1 MLVKAMRSTLS
12 ADARERR
19 KHRQKADLRTFK
31 RIVLTYRPYRSQMFR
46 VLIAVFV
53 ITGLNLVM
61 PLMLPLIFDDA
72 LTHRRIDHLILYALI
87 IIIATLLSGLIGV
100 GQTYMSNRV
109 GQYVMRDMRNKLYSH
124 LQNMSL
130 RFFTSMPTG
139 ELQSRLSNDIN
150 SAQSAVTDTMTDAIT
165 CLARAS
171 GSIVAMLYLS
181 PLLTLTSLLF
191 LPLFLFL
198 TSKVGNMRRKSI
210 REAQQSLASLT
221 AWMQETLSVS
231 SILLIKAFGRKKGVQ
246 SQFEVK
252 SREFAELSIRQQM
265 AGQWFFM
272 IMNDFFNL
280 MPVILSCLTGL
291 LIIYEP
297 GRNDMTLGKLIAF
310 LAIQSN
316 FFGPVNRLITVLVNL
331 QGSLALFDRL
341 FEYLDL
347 PVEIEDAPNAL
358 YLSPRDL
365 RGEVTFKNV
374 SFTYDKQKHLSGPIH
389 PALIKKFRKYHANQ
403 QTQVKG
409 ITSKEAGSHRVLSN
423 LSFTIKPGQLVALVG
438 PSGAGKTTISYL
450 IPRFYDVDEGAVEID
465 GYNVKKIALQALGD
479 LIGIVPQETYL
490 FHASIRENLFY
501 VCPEAT
507 EEEMIA
513 ATKAAAIHDR
523 ILQLENGYDTIVG
536 EHGYKLS
543 GGEKQRLAIARVL
556 LKNPKILI
564 LDEATSALD
573 TVSERFIQDALKPLM
588 KGRTTIAIAHRLST
602 IQAADLI
609 LVLDKGK
616 IVEQGTHQ
624 KLLKRKGVYAQ
635 LYQQQF
641 ADQTQEEAAL

>member
-1 MLVKAMRSTLS
+1 MLRSTLS
-12 ADARERR
+12 ADAREQR

-46 VLIAVFV
+46 VLIAVFA
-53 ITGLNLVM
+53 ITALNLVM

-109 GQYVMRDMRNKLYSH
+109 GQYVMRDMRNNLYSH

-150 SAQSAVTDTMTDAIT
+150 GAQSAVTDTVTDTIT
-165 CLARAS
+165 CLVKAS
-171 GSIVAMLYLS
+171 GAIVAMLYLS

-252 SREFAELSIRQQM
+252 SREFTELSIRQQM

-272 IMNDFFNL
+272 IMSDFFNL
-280 MPVILSCLTGL
+280 MPVILSCLAGL

-310 LAIQSN
+310 LAIQGS
-316 FFGPVNRLITVLVNL
+316 FFGPVNRLSTLLVNW

-347 PVEIEDAPNAL
+347 PVEIKDAPNAL

-450 IPRFYDVDEGAVEID
+450 IPRLYDVDEGAVEID
-465 GYNVKKIALQALGD
+465 GYNVKKIALQTLGD

-490 FHASIRENLFY
+490 FHASIRENLLY

-513 ATKAAAIHDR
+513 ATKAAAIHNR
-523 ILQLENGYDTIVG
+523 IQQLENGYDTIVG

-602 IQAADLI
+602 IRAADLI